1 MMYLYY
7 YLLLL
12 SLITDWTRQGIS
24 FTSDGLRNI
33 LRNSIPLVLGS
44 VSREIQRRCIQQA
57 GAGMKKVSNELGKED
72 ALGLLYG
79 LLGTDTQ
86 ERDLAFE
93 EIFKFIES
101 AEINGGKKVQF
112 RETLY
117 SCLTLFYAYCM
128 ILLNKEEFQNDE
140 SLTVGELGG
149 DFFKTEEDKALDD
162 LRKDF
167 YTSPSKKVKE

>member
-1 MMYLYY
+1 
-7 YLLLL
+7 
-12 SLITDWTRQGIS
+12 
-24 FTSDGLRNI
+24 
-33 LRNSIPLVLGS
+33 
-44 VSREIQRRCIQQA
+44 
-57 GAGMKKVSNELGKED
+57 MKKVSNELGKED

-101 AEINGGKKVQF
+101 GEINGGKKVQF